1 MKKNFK
7 TSTKNTLLTG
17 KNIYRDSHG
26 NIIYYNEKQNISYRI
41 PHEKENTFATFR
53 SRYALVLICFV
64 FLYIL
69 FNLNVYLSLGL
80 CALIAVFLEFRY
92 RSFLKNLVHSTG
104 LGKKEK
110 LKSMDETLEL
120 TKGAII
126 LRVVLYLA
134 LAILLVVNTFV
145 STNVIGN
152 KPVIVISYMV
162 AILAGY
168 IGVRYILMFAR
179 Q

>member
-1 MKKNFK
+1 M
-7 TSTKNTLLTG
+7 
-17 KNIYRDSHG
+17 
-26 NIIYYNEKQNISYRI
+26 RI
-41 PHEKENTFATFR
+41 Q
-53 SRYALVLICFV
+53 I
-64 FLYIL
+64 
-69 FNLNVYLSLGL
+69 
-80 CALIAVFLEFRY
+80 
-92 RSFLKNLVHSTG
+92 G

-168 IGVRYILMFAR
+168 IGVRYILMFTR